1 MIDEGELFIDKNAKP
16 LRIGQGRSAY
26 FYTLKT
32 TSESSNTFRYSFANL
47 FVKWQITHH
56 VSDIHAQDM
65 LDLTTDEFCQFKKDE
80 LDISDMLIDK
90 LHQSTGFSKQLWL
103 NCLAKHKELD
113 QK

>member
-1 MIDEGELFIDKNAKP
+1 MIIDKNAKP
-16 LRIGQGRSAY
+16 LRIGQSRSAY